1 MSDNTETVI
10 MIASD
15 SLVPDSLVPDSLAPD
30 SLVPDSLVPDS
41 LAPVPVFVPITIE
54 SQFTTLLSDLTS
66 LKNKINEMQT
76 NVRLLEKTVIKNNK
90 EKEKYIKKSE
100 IKIQPPPSGFDIPVK
115 LSVELCRFMNKSVGG
130 TASRPDVADY
140 VINYISNHKLQD
152 MTNRKRINLDESLRN
167 LLKPNDEEEVTYF
180 NLQKHLNA
188 HFI

>member
-1 MSDNTETVI
+1 MP
-10 MIASD
+10 A
-15 SLVPDSLVPDSLAPD
+15 SLALALPA
-30 SLVPDSLVPDS
+30 SLALPALPASLALAP
-41 LAPVPVFVPITIE
+41 APVPVPAVFEPITIE

-90 EKEKYIKKSE
+90 EKEKYIKKTE
-100 IKIQPPPSGFDIPVK
+100 IKIQVPVSGFDIPVK
-115 LSVELCRFMNKSVGG
+115 LSEELCTFMNKSFGA

-152 MTNRKRINLDESLRN
+152 MTKRKRINLDENLRK
-167 LLKPNDEEEVTYF
+167 LLNPNGEEEITYF
-180 NLQKHLNA
+180 NLQKYLNA

>member
-1 MSDNTETVI
+1 MSDIVNTQS
-10 MIASD
+10 MP
-15 SLVPDSLVPDSLAPD
+15 LVPA
-30 SLVPDSLVPDS
+30 S
-41 LAPVPVFVPITIE
+41 LAPVPVPASLAHVPVPVPAVFEPITIE

-90 EKEKYIKKSE
+90 EKEKYIKKTE
-100 IKIQPPPSGFDIPVK
+100 TKIQVPVSGFDIPVK
-115 LSVELCRFMNKSVGG
+115 LSEELCTFMNKSFGA

-152 MTNRKRINLDESLRN
+152 MTNRKRINLDEKLRS
-167 LLKPNDEEEVTYF
+167 LLKPSSEEEITYF
-180 NLQKHLNA
+180 NLQKYLNA